1 MDEFGKY
8 SYRLATPTP
17 KPPYPETFRAIGAI
31 SEGGDV
37 FGHSPLAC
45 VLENIPTGPVKPV
58 ETRTLPVN
66 FTVKIEV

>member
-8 SYRLATPTP
+8 GHRFVIPTQ
-17 KPPYPETFRAIGAI
+17 KLPYPETFRAIGAI

-37 FGHSPLAC
+37 FGHSPLSC